1 MNELLAS
8 LGSTVLSRAV
18 PLTITTAALLAAA
31 VLLDRLLSRRTRASL
46 RILFYAPI
54 ALHVLLPR
62 MLAPRIAGAPDVDA
76 LALPLARI
84 AGGTADA
91 PSSWPAI
98 VGAIYLAVAV
108 LLAARA
114 VRAHVLLARA
124 VAAAEPAPDLGAD
137 APACPV
143 VVHDELGPLVSGLVA
158 PRIVLPRRMVDPEL
172 SALGVDEPLRCV
184 LRHEA
189 AHVHRRDAWL
199 SAAMTLFA
207 VVLWPVPPI
216 WFAIGRVRRLIELAC
231 DEAAVADR
239 APAERRRYAHV
250 LLDLAERADTTIA
263 PLSPA
268 LHFGAG
274 LRARIEALA
283 SAPSWPRAAQMI
295 VAIAAPLALF
305 AACSAAPAS
314 PGNDASG
321 YGYEFSDDS
330 QKEAAAASSSTPPP
344 APANGRLPP
353 ERIQSVVRASFP
365 SFKQCYEAGLARD
378 PKLAG
383 TVTVR
388 FTINLSGL
396 VEGAANDG
404 SSLPD
409 QAVVACIVGAFGKL
423 AFEKP
428 NGGIVTVV
436 YPIVFSP

>member
-1 MNELLAS
+1 MNELFSS
-8 LGSTVLSRAV
+8 LGSAVLSRAI
-18 PLTITTAALLAAA
+18 PLTITTAALLGAA
-31 VLLDRLLSRRTRASL
+31 VLLDRLLARRARASL

-62 MLAPRIAGAPDVDA
+62 VLAPRIAGAPDVDA
-76 LALPLARI
+76 IALPLARI
-84 AGGTADA
+84 AGGGAA
-91 PSSWPAI
+91 PTTSWHAI
-98 VGAIYLAVAV
+98 AGAVYLAVAV

-114 VRAHVLLARA
+114 VRAHVRLARA
-124 VAAAEPAPDLGAD
+124 VADAELAPDLGVD
-137 APACPV
+137 APPCPV
-143 VVHDELGPLVSGLVA
+143 VVHDELGPLVAGLVS
-158 PRIVLPRRMVDPEL
+158 PRIVLPRRMVDPDV
-172 SALGVDEPLRCV
+172 GVDEALRCV

-189 AHVHRRDAWL
+189 AHVRRRDAWL

-207 VVLWPVPPI
+207 VIVWPVPPI

-263 PLSPA
+263 PVA
-268 LHFGAG
+268 GLHFGAG

-283 SAPSWPRAAQMI
+283 SAPSWPRAAQTC
-295 VAIAAPLALF
+295 VAVLAPLALF

-321 YGYEFSDDS
+321 YGYEFADDS
-330 QKEAAAASSSTPPP
+330 SREAAAAAASSSLPPP
-344 APANGRLPP
+344 TPANGRLPP

-365 SFKQCYEAGLARD
+365 TFKRCYEAGLARD

-383 TVTVR
+383 TVSVR
-388 FTINLSGL
+388 FTIDTSGL

-423 AFEKP
+423 VFEKP
-428 NGGIVTVV
+428 NGGVVTVV
-436 YPIVFSP
+436 YPIVFEP